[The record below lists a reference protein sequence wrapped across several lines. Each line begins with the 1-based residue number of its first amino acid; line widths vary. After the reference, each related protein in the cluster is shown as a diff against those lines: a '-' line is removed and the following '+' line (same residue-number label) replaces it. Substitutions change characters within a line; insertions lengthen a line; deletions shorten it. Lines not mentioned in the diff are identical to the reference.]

1 MISYLRKTELDHHVI
16 SNKEHKKIRI
26 MKNLF
31 LAILLVLV
39 SFSTMAQAGKLKKAN
54 NYYEKVAYAEAS
66 VLYNE
71 LSGSK
76 HDSPEMQSKLAN
88 CFYQM
93 GETLESEKFYAKIVS
108 TDNKTSEDV
117 YNYAMSLKENGKYTE
132 SDKWMAKFH
141 TMTGGDSRG
150 KEFNDNSS
158 YLDVIDAQGEYF
170 SVKHLSI
177 NTEHADFG
185 GYPMS
190 GDKVYF
196 VSNRKKRIS
205 VQRTHT
211 YNNKKFLDLYSA
223 DVNEGN
229 LENPVFHGRNT
240 NKKFHEGPVCF
251 APNNNMVYFTRNNMD
266 GGKKRRDQKGIQNLK
281 IYSAEI
287 DSEGNWTNEKELPIN
302 SKDYSVGHPAI
313 SSDGKT
319 MYFASDMPG
328 GLGGADIYKMSI
340 NKDGTYGSPE
350 NLGSN
355 INTEGQEMFPWIT
368 EEELLFFASDGHL
381 GLGGL
386 DVFVMLPNKDGSFK
400 KLMNVGKPINTP
412 KDDFALIMNVDNLT
426 GFVSSNRANG
436 SGDDD
441 IYGFTL
447 LKPLKVNLSVKG
459 VVTDIRSNE
468 ILPGATVNL
477 LDIDGNVLA
486 TTIANESAGYEFG
499 VEPDLDYT
507 ISATKND
514 YFDNKTSFTTVNLP
528 SDVEVLEE
536 DVALE
541 KDPGLALHAI
551 VADAK
556 SKQPLEGVS
565 MIITDNFSGEEFA
578 NMTTNEAGDFLK
590 GITGKSIDD
599 RLSYNIQLVKEGYF
613 PKTVTFNHK
622 ITEPGIIDVHN
633 ILDGGLFLD
642 KEVTDL
648 AQLVKIN
655 PINFDL
661 NKYNIRPDAQ
671 VELDKIVEVM
681 NKYPGMEVELG
692 SHTDCRASK
701 AYNRKLSD
709 RRAKASAA
717 YIKTKI
723 TNPERIYGK
732 GYGEEFLLNGCECE
746 GSVKSDCS
754 EEEHEKNRRT
764 EFKVLKTGADDLKVI
779 NTSTD
784 SFNQ

>member
-1 MISYLRKTELDHHVI
+1 
-16 SNKEHKKIRI
+16 
-26 MKNLF
+26 MKNIF
-31 LAILLVLV
+31 LV
-39 SFSTMAQAGKLKKAN
+39 SLITLLSLFSMAQAGKLKKADN
-54 NYYEKVAYAEAS
+54 FYSKVAYAEAS
-66 VLYNE
+66 QLYSE
-71 LSGSK
+71 LLGSK

-88 CFYQM
+88 CYYQM
-93 GETLESEKFYAKIVS
+93 GETVTAESYYSDLVESGGAK
-108 TDNKTSEDV
+108 SEDI
-117 YNYAMSLKENGKYTE
+117 YNYAMSLKENGKYAD

-141 TMTGGDSRG
+141 SMTGGDSRG
-150 KEFNDNSS
+150 KQFNQNKS
-158 YLDVIDAQGEYF
+158 YLDEIDAQGEYF

-185 GYPMS
+185 GYPM
-190 GDKVYF
+190 GDNKAYF

-223 DVNEGN
+223 DINEGG
-229 LENPVFHGRNT
+229 LENPLFHGRNT
-240 NKKFHEGPVCF
+240 NKKFHEGPLCF
-251 APNNNMVYFTRNNMD
+251 APATNMVYFTRNNMS

-287 DSEGNWTNEKELPIN
+287 DAEGNWINEKELPIN
-302 SKDYSVGHPAI
+302 SQEYSVGHPTI
-313 SSDGKT
+313 SSDGRT

-328 GLGGADIYKMSI
+328 GLGGADIYKMAI
-340 NKDGTYGSPE
+340 NEDGSYGSPE
-350 NLGSN
+350 NLGSK

-368 EEELLFFASDGHL
+368 EEQLLFFASDGHL

-412 KDDFALIMNVDNLT
+412 KDDFSLIMNTDNLT
-426 GFVSSNRANG
+426 GFVSSNRING
-436 SGDDD
+436 TGDDD

-468 ILPGATVNL
+468 ILPGSIVNL
-477 LDIDGNVLA
+477 LDPEGNILA
-486 TTIANESAGYEFG
+486 TTTADDNAGYEFG

-507 ISATKND
+507 IAAQKDD
-514 YFDNKTSFTTVNLP
+514 YFDNNTTFTTKNLA
-528 SDVEVLEE
+528 SDIEVLEE

-556 SKQPLEGVS
+556 TKAPLEGVS
-565 MIITDNFSGEEFA
+565 MIITDNFTGEEFG

-599 RLSYNIQLVKEGYF
+599 RLSYNIQLVKDGYF

-622 ITEPGIIDVHN
+622 ITEPGVIDVHN

-642 KEVTDL
+642 EEVTDL

-671 VELDKIVEVM
+671 VELDKIVEIM

-746 GSVKSDCS
+746 GAVKSDCS

-764 EFKVLKTGADDLKVI
+764 EFKVLKTGAEDLKVI

-784 SFNQ
+784 SFEN

>member
-1 MISYLRKTELDHHVI
+1 MRNI
-16 SNKEHKKIRI
+16 
-26 MKNLF
+26 F
-31 LAILLVLV
+31 LAILLGLFSLSV
-39 SFSTMAQAGKLKKAN
+39 SAQAGKLKKAD

-66 VLYNE
+66 VLYSE
-71 LSGSK
+71 LLGSK
-76 HDSPEMQSKLAN
+76 HDSPKMQSNLAN
-88 CFYQM
+88 CYYQM
-93 GETLESEKFYAKIVS
+93 GETIDAEKYYVNIVESDQA
-108 TDNKTSEDV
+108 TSEDV
-117 YNYAMSLKENGKYTE
+117 YNYAMSLKENGKYAE
-132 SDKWMAKFH
+132 SDKWMDKFH
-141 TMTGGDSRG
+141 VMTGGDSRG
-150 KEFNDNSS
+150 KEFSQNKS

-177 NTEHADFG
+177 NTEYADFG

-190 GDKVYF
+190 KDKVYF

-205 VQRTHT
+205 IQRTHT

-223 DVNEGN
+223 DVNEGS

-251 APNNNMVYFTRNNMD
+251 APSGNMVYFTRNNMD

-287 DSEGNWTNEKELPIN
+287 DAEGKWINEKELPIN
-302 SKDYSVGHPAI
+302 SKDYSVGHPAV
-313 SSDGKT
+313 SADGKT

-328 GLGGADIYKMSI
+328 GLGGADIYKMAI
-340 NKDGTYGSPE
+340 NEDGTYGSPE
-350 NLGSN
+350 NLGSK

-368 EEELLFFASDGHL
+368 SEQLLFFASDGHL

-400 KLMNVGKPINTP
+400 KLMNVGKPINTS
-412 KDDFALIMNVDNLT
+412 KDDFGLIMNVDNLT

-447 LKPLKVNLSVKG
+447 LKPLKVNLSVRG
-459 VVTDIRSNE
+459 VVTDVRSNE
-468 ILPGATVNL
+468 ILPGAKVNL
-477 LDIDGNVLA
+477 LDAEGKVVA
-486 TTIANESAGYEFG
+486 TTTADEKAGYEFG
-499 VEPDLDYT
+499 VEPDFDYT
-507 ISATKND
+507 IAAMKDD
-514 YFDNKTSFTTVNLP
+514 YFDNSASFTTKNLP
-528 SDVEVLEE
+528 NDVEVLEK

-541 KDPGLALHAI
+541 KDPGLALYAL
-551 VADAK
+551 VTDAK
-556 SKQPLEGVS
+556 TNEPIEGVS
-565 MIITDNFSGEEFA
+565 MIVLDNFSGEEFG
-578 NMTTNEAGDFLK
+578 NVTTGETGDFLK

-622 ITEPGIIDVHN
+622 ITEPGVINVHN
-633 ILDGGLFLD
+633 ILDGGLKLD

-648 AQLVKIN
+648 AQLVQIN

-671 VELDKIVEVM
+671 VELDKIVEIM

-723 TNPERIYGK
+723 TNPDRIYGK

-746 GSVKSDCS
+746 GAVKSDCS

-764 EFKVLKTGADDLKVI
+764 EFKVLKTGADDLKVV

-784 SFNQ
+784 SFKK